1 MLLPLLLCSVG
12 AWLVPPPKL
21 TVGRPRTASRHVVM
35 VQLSE
40 PLREQPETPRPT
52 HARRRGPKLP
62 PGRAQRQPRPR
73 PRSLLNKARDAAAQ
87 GNTSGALDLAR
98 LALYDPPEHR
108 REHLVRGCNKLLAE
122 LGDCGKLRAM
132 EQLYRAMRRAPLQP
146 TQVTFGTLISR
157 CGKARPPDVR

>member
-1 MLLPLLLCSVG
+1 MLLTLLLCSVG
-12 AWLVPPPKL
+12 AWLAPPPKL
-21 TVGRPRTASRHVVM
+21 TLGRPRTASRHVVM

-62 PGRAQRQPRPR
+62 PGRAQQQPR
-73 PRSLLNKARDAAAQ
+73 PRSLLDQARDAAAQ

-108 REHLVRGCNKLLAE
+108 REHLVRECNKLLAQ
-122 LGDCGKLRAM
+122 LGDRGKLRAM
-132 EQLYRAMRRAPLQP
+132 ETLYRAMRRAPLQP

-157 CGKARPPDVR
+157 CGSAKPPDAR